1 MTQQE
6 AEQEIISIKLE
17 LEELKRVLQELKRVL
32 QEPDMLMGQNG
43 SLEEQE

>member
-17 LEELKRVLQELKRVL
+17 LEELKRVLQEL
-32 QEPDMLMGQNG
+32 DMLMGQND